1 VAEPAVRFEGITKR
15 FPGALALADVSVA
28 VESGSCHALCGEN
41 GAGKSTL
48 GKILAGIHPPD
59 AGRLFIRGRE
69 VSFGSPRDAMKAG
82 VGMVHQEL
90 AFCENLSVA
99 DNLCLGSLPSR
110 HGLVSRKETEQRAAA
125 MLDEIGMSLDVGA
138 PVGGLSIAQQ
148 QMVQIAQAVGGGA
161 GIIVFDEPTS
171 SLSQAETEQLFGLF
185 GRLRS
190 RGVTCI
196 YVSHRMTEVFR
207 LCDAVTV
214 LRDGRLV
221 VTAPT
226 ASLTEAELVRLM
238 IGRPLAE
245 YFPRQAESSAGDEL
259 LRVEG
264 LSSPGRFTDISFSLR
279 AGEVVGLAGLVGAGR
294 SELAGALFGL
304 PPAPAGAIRV
314 RGAAVHIRGPR
325 DAIRLGLGL
334 VPEDRKRQGIV
345 AQESGLHNIS
355 LPVLKRLSRF
365 SWLRTRKERSL
376 AGRFLDRLSIRA
388 SALDAAAAGLS
399 GGNQQKIV
407 LARWLAAG
415 AGILILDEPT
425 RGVDVAAKAEIHA
438 LIGELAAQ
446 GAGIL
451 LISSELPEVLSLS
464 DRILVLR
471 AGKLVGDVSR
481 ERASQDG
488 VLRMMAGL
496 EASVPR

>member
-1 VAEPAVRFEGITKR
+1 MAQPAVRFEGITKR
-15 FPGALALADVSVA
+15 FPGALALSDVSLS
-28 VESGSCHALCGEN
+28 VEAGSCHAICGEN

-48 GKILAGIHPPD
+48 GRILAGIHAPD
-59 AGRLFIRGRE
+59 QGRLVIRGRE
-69 VSFGSPRDAMKAG
+69 VRFGSPGDALRAG

-110 HGLVSRKETEQRAAA
+110 NGLVSQQETERRATA
-125 MLDEIGMSLDVGA
+125 MLDQIGLRLDVRA
-138 PVGGLSIAQQ
+138 PVGRLSLAQQ

-171 SLSQAETEQLFGLF
+171 SLSQAESEQLFDLF
-185 GRLRS
+185 GRLRA
-190 RGVTCI
+190 RGTTCI
-196 YVSHRMTEVFR
+196 YVSHRMPEVFR
-207 LCDAVTV
+207 LCDTVTV
-214 LRDGRLV
+214 LRDGRHV
-221 VTAPT
+221 ATIPAG
-226 ASLTEAELVRLM
+226 SLTEAELIRLM

-245 YFPRQAESSAGDEL
+245 YFPRPDEGPLGEEL
-259 LRVEG
+259 LRVDH
-264 LSSPGRFTDISFSLR
+264 LSLPGKFSGVSFSLR

-294 SELAGALFGL
+294 SELAASLFGL
-304 PPAPAGAIRV
+304 PPAASGVIRV
-314 RGAAVHIRGPR
+314 RGAAVKIRNPR

-355 LPVLKRLSRF
+355 LPVLHRLSRLT
-365 SWLRTRKERSL
+365 WVRRREERAL
-376 AGRFLDRLSIRA
+376 AGRFVDRLAIRA

-407 LARWLAAG
+407 LARWLAASSR
-415 AGILILDEPT
+415 ILILDEPT

-451 LISSELPEVLSLS
+451 LISSELPELLSLS
-464 DRILVLR
+464 DRILALR
-471 AGKLVGDVSR
+471 TGKLVGEVSR
-481 ERASQDG
+481 DAASEDA
-488 VLRMMAGL
+488 VLRLMAGL
-496 EASVPR
+496 EAP